1 MMSMTCTS
9 LKKEEQITT
18 EYQEDGDVVQINL
31 SDDDVCASLLSLESE
46 ETHLLEQKQHL
57 KDLLLQL
64 EKKAK
69 EQVDKKKR
77 KVDRLDLEVSELKCK
92 CEKLAKMIN
101 SEDSLV

>member
-9 LKKEEQITT
+9 LKKEERINA
-18 EYQEDGDVVQINL
+18 EYQEDSDIVQINL

-46 ETHLLEQKQHL
+46 ETRLLEQKQHL

-77 KVDRLDLEVSELKCK
+77 KVDRLDLEVSELTCK
-92 CEKLAKMIN
+92 CEKLARMIN

>member
-1 MMSMTCTS
+1 MISMTCAG
-9 LKKEEQITT
+9 LKKEDC
-18 EYQEDGDVVQINL
+18 DGVQINL
-31 SDDDVCASLLSLESE
+31 SDEDVYTSLLSLESE
-46 ETHLLEQKQHL
+46 EARLNEQKQHL

-64 EKKAK
+64 ETKVK

-77 KVDRLDLEVSELKCK
+77 KVDRLNFEVSDLKCK